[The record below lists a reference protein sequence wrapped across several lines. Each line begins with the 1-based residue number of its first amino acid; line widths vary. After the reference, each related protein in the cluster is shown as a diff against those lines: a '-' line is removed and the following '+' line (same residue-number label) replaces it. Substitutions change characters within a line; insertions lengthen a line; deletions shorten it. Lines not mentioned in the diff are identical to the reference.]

1 MSFEEIPVYN
11 VVSLIFISGE
21 EGRGDFFCLSSDP
34 SHPLVPSK
42 KIAAGVLG
50 KKGGGGVVDCF
61 NPKKNWFL
69 LFSFPTK
76 VIAFSFS
83 KRLDLHL
90 VFPPFPCLAC
100 REKRTNTKR
109 EPKLC

>member
-21 EGRGDFFCLSSDP
+21 EGGGGFFFCLSSNP

-50 KKGGGGVVDCF
+50 GKRGGRGGVCGLLQSE
-61 NPKKNWFL
+61 KKLVSSVFFSDKSYC
-69 LFSFPTK
+69 LFIF
-76 VIAFSFS
+76 
-83 KRLDLHL
+83 
-90 VFPPFPCLAC
+90 
-100 REKRTNTKR
+100 
-109 EPKLC
+109 

>member
-50 KKGGGGVVDCF
+50 EKGGRWSCGLLQSEKKTGFFCF
-61 NPKKNWFL
+61 
-69 LFSFPTK
+69 LF
-76 VIAFSFS
+76 
-83 KRLDLHL
+83 
-90 VFPPFPCLAC
+90 
-100 REKRTNTKR
+100 
-109 EPKLC
+109 